1 MRPGQQ
7 RLPLDM
13 ASSAARSRKPLIIA
27 LIVAAALVAAGA
39 ITWIAIAQSASAR
52 GDARPVAAL
61 PDETHMGVVE
71 IAVHDLEK
79 VQQYYVDAVGLR
91 VIDDEADAD
100 EEATGDGV
108 LLGLDEPILRLTPDD
123 SGEAGST
130 LTDPGLYHTAIL
142 YPDAPALAATILQVA
157 TNAPDT
163 FQGSADHAVSQ
174 AFYFLDPE
182 GNGLELYVDRPRD
195 EWKWQ
200 GGEVQMGSEAL
211 DPNQFIT
218 EHLGTDAGAIDEA
231 APDVATVGHV
241 HLKVGDLQ
249 QAEDFYAGALGFA
262 VTSRADGALFY
273 AAGGYHHHLATNVW
287 QSEGA
292 ETRTNATG
300 LAGFTVTLPNAAAVD
315 AVEDRLA
322 DAGYMSQRSDD
333 ALTAWDPWGNAVH
346 LVVGSAQ

>member
-1 MRPGQQ
+1 
-7 RLPLDM
+7 M
-13 ASSAARSRKPLIIA
+13 ATSAARSRKPLLIT
-27 LIVAAALVAAGA
+27 LIVAVVLIVAGA
-39 ITWIAIAQSASAR
+39 ITWIAIAQSASAES
-52 GDARPVAAL
+52 DAQPTAAL
-61 PDETHMGVVE
+61 PEETHMGVVE

-91 VIDDEADAD
+91 VIDDADHADAV
-100 EEATGDGV
+100 ATGSSV
-108 LLGLDEPILRLTPDD
+108 LLGLDEPILRLTPED

-195 EWKWQ
+195 EWKWKD
-200 GGEVQMGSEAL
+200 GEVQMGSEAL

-218 EHLGTDAGAIDEA
+218 EHLGTDVSAIEEA
-231 APDVATVGHV
+231 TPDAATVGHV

-262 VTSRADGALFY
+262 VTARDDGALFY
-273 AAGGYHHHLATNVW
+273 SAGGYHHHLATNVW

-292 ETRTNATG
+292 EARTNATG
-300 LAGFTVTLPNAAAVD
+300 LAGFTVSLPDAAAID
-315 AVEDRLA
+315 AAEDRLA
-322 DAGYMSQRSDD
+322 SAGYSSQRSGDV
-333 ALTAWDPWGNAVH
+333 LTAWDPWGNAVH
-346 LVVGSAQ
+346 LVVGSAP

>member
-1 MRPGQQ
+1 
-7 RLPLDM
+7 M
-13 ASSAARSRKPLIIA
+13 ATSAARSRKPLLIT
-27 LIVAAALVAAGA
+27 LIVAVVLIAAGA
-39 ITWIAIAQSASAR
+39 ITWIAIAQSASAES
-52 GDARPVAAL
+52 DAQPTAAL

-91 VIDDEADAD
+91 VIDGADDADAG
-100 EEATGDGV
+100 ATGSSV
-108 LLGLDEPILRLTPDD
+108 VLGLDEPILRLTLED

-195 EWKWQ
+195 EWQWKD
-200 GGEVQMGSEAL
+200 GEVQMGSDVL

-218 EHLGTDAGAIDEA
+218 EHLGTDVSAIAEA
-231 APDVATVGHV
+231 TPDAATVGHV

-262 VTSRADGALFY
+262 VTARDDGALFY
-273 AAGGYHHHLATNVW
+273 SAGGYHHHLATNVW
-287 QSEGA
+287 QSEGT

-300 LAGFTVTLPNAAAVD
+300 LAGFTVSLPDAAAID

-322 DAGYMSQRSDD
+322 SAGYSSQRSGDV
-333 ALTAWDPWGNAVH
+333 LTAWDPWGNAVH
-346 LVVGSAQ
+346 LVVPSTR